1 MLIKDTD
8 FIDQPMLSKGKVRNI
23 YDLGDS
29 LLLVVTDRISAFDV
43 IFDELIPHQFPS
55 SGLISQR
62 TSSRTTSS
70 QLMFQSILWASTS
83 IRKNSREDPC
93 SLRKL
98 RCFLQSAS

>member
-43 IFDELIPHQFPS
+43 IL
-55 SGLISQR
+55 
-62 TSSRTTSS
+62 TS
-70 QLMFQSILWASTS
+70 
-83 IRKNSREDPC
+83 
-93 SLRKL
+93 
-98 RCFLQSAS
+98 